1 MTLHLIVEWTD
12 NQIFKDAGTPQTDR
26 PTPLLSVEERE
37 GIYCAGGRGRAGG
50 RPIQATSS
58 IETTRIRVGSR
69 WDLRCVAK
77 AIVAEL
83 IDRRRGTKL
92 PEKFRPSIV
101 LSSTE

>member
-37 GIYCAGGRGRAGG
+37 GIYCAGG